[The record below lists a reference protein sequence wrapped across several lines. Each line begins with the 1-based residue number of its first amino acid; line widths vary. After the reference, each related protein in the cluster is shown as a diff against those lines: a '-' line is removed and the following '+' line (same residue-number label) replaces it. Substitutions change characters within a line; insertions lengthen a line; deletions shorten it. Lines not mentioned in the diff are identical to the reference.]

1 MTVAYPAFGPIH
13 RLGLKIIRDWFAGME
28 VDGRP
33 ITIGSRIPAD
43 MSDSIPFI
51 MVRAEKRSGKETT
64 RSNDE
69 RFLRASQL
77 SIETFTSGVNA
88 ENDGY
93 DIQESC
99 RLAIWNAW
107 SEQIVVPD
115 AGSIASVI
123 RTSGAALVSDYA
135 TSTGV
140 VQYASLPKAAART
153 EASFELMIRP
163 PEQSTIVNPF
173 IPKHSS

>member
-1 MTVAYPAFGPIH
+1 MTVIYPSFGPIH

-33 ITIGSRIPAD
+33 ITVGSRIPAD
-43 MSDSIPFI
+43 MSDSMPFI

-64 RSNDE
+64 RSRDE
-69 RFLRASQL
+69 RFLQASQL
-77 SIETFTSGVNA
+77 SIETFTAGVNA

-107 SEQIVVPD
+107 REQIVVPD
-115 AGSIASVI
+115 AGSIATIVRS
-123 RTSGAALVSDYA
+123 SGAAFVTDYA

-140 VQYASLPKAAART
+140 VQYASLPKATART
-153 EASFELMIRP
+153 EASFQLMIRP
-163 PEQSTIVNPF
+163 PDQSTIANPF